1 MTSVD
6 GAAGEDRAAG
16 TAAEDAAAEGRPT
29 TPSEDMKAK
38 FKAALDRK
46 NSASHRTSDGDANT
60 GSVHASETAGP
71 VQKMFRRKSG

>member
-1 MTSVD
+1 
-6 GAAGEDRAAG
+6 
-16 TAAEDAAAEGRPT
+16 
-29 TPSEDMKAK
+29 MKAK